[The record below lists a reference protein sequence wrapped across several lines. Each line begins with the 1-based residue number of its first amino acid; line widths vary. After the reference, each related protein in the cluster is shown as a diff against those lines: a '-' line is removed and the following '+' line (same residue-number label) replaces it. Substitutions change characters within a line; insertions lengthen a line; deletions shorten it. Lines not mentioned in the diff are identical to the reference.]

1 MGEGGGAVNWV
12 LCRALAMLVG
22 FIGEQLVGW
31 PRKLYHPIM
40 ILGAMVS
47 KAEKLLRAWFP
58 KSKAGERAAGILMA
72 LTLPLVSLGL
82 TGGLLYVLYR
92 WSWIAGLVAES
103 AMCWSI
109 FASGSLRDAAVEV
122 GAALSQ
128 SLDAGRKAVSMIVGR
143 DTERLTEEGVIQAT
157 VETVAENLSD
167 GVIAPLVFTAL
178 GGAAG
183 GYFYKTVNTMD
194 SMVGYR
200 NDRYRYFGTGA
211 ARLDDVC
218 NFLPSRLSA
227 LLMILLAKPCGLD
240 VRGAWR
246 IFRRDRYCHAS
257 PNSAQTESVMAG
269 ALGVRLGGDAWYF
282 GQLHKKKTIGD
293 RLRPVEPGDIG
304 WSVMLMTL
312 VSDVAVG
319 IGVILLAV
327 IGG

>member
-1 MGEGGGAVNWV
+1 
-12 LCRALAMLVG
+12 
-22 FIGEQLVGW
+22 
-31 PRKLYHPIM
+31 
-40 ILGAMVS
+40 
-47 KAEKLLRAWFP
+47 
-58 KSKAGERAAGILMA
+58 MA
-72 LTLPLVSLGL
+72 LTLPLVCLGL

-92 WSWIAGLVAES
+92 WSWIAGFLVES

-109 FASGSLRDAAVEV
+109 FASGSLRDAAGEV
-122 GAALSQ
+122 GIALSE
-128 SLDAGRKAVSMIVGR
+128 SLDAGRKAVAMIVGR
-143 DTERLTEEGVIQAT
+143 DTERLTEEGVIKAT

-218 NFLPSRLSA
+218 NFLPARLTA
-227 LLMILLAKPCGLD
+227 LLMILLSGVCGLD
-240 VRGAWR
+240 RRGAWR
-246 IFRRDRYCHAS
+246 VFRRDRYCHAS
-257 PNSAQTESVMAG
+257 PNSAQTESAMAG
-269 ALGVRLGGDAWYF
+269 ALGIQLGGDAWYF

-293 RLRPVEPGDIG
+293 SLRPVEPADIP
-304 WSVMLMTL
+304 SAILLMTV

-319 IGVILLAV
+319 LAVILLAW
-327 IGG
+327 IGGLRG